1 MGKIRNGEW
10 IDFMI
15 DTLGITI
22 DPRIDEYI
30 DARTYIKKAI
40 DIFSLVGVPLSE
52 DNFNY
57 AIFNNCY
64 YIFGY

>member
-1 MGKIRNGEW
+1 
-10 IDFMI
+10 MI
-15 DTLGITI
+15 SGTFVGGNAKMIIPLRDTLGITI

-30 DARTYIKKAI
+30 DARTYI
-40 DIFSLVGVPLSE
+40 E

>member
-22 DPRIDEYI
+22 DPQIDEYI
-30 DARTYIKKAI
+30 DARTYIEEYFLNMILIHTLIWRIKT
-40 DIFSLVGVPLSE
+40 
-52 DNFNY
+52 
-57 AIFNNCY
+57 
-64 YIFGY
+64 